1 MTVLY
6 CCSVT
11 QSCPTLCDPMDC
23 STPGFLSSTT
33 SWSLLRLMSIES
45 VMPSNISSS
54 VAPFSSCLQS
64 SPALGS
70 FPMSWLFVSGG
81 QSIGASTAV
90 LPELPTCRYTR
101 FYCGAQIPPVL
112 LKGVGV
118 GEVIQVAWRG
128 DGKSH
133 SDQKCSGDI

>member
-1 MTVLY
+1 M
-6 CCSVT
+6 SV
-11 QSCPTLCDPMDC
+11 
-23 STPGFLSSTT
+23 
-33 SWSLLRLMSIES
+33 ES
-45 VMPSNISSS
+45 VMLSKHLLLCR
-54 VAPFSSCLQS
+54 PFSSCLQS

-70 FPMSWLFVSGG
+70 FPTSLLFVSGG
-81 QSIGASTAV
+81 LSIGASAAV
-90 LPELPTCRYTR
+90 FPELPTCRYAR

-118 GEVIQVAWRG
+118 REIIQVAWRG